1 MGVQINLP
9 EGLNISDFEVNMLL
23 AAKLF
28 EEGLITSG
36 QGGEMVGLSKQAFV
50 ELLGKYKVSI
60 FQYSID
66 EIEDV
71 VRQEI
76 HADLPNW
83 IEVSSNYDLTQ
94 FQILQL
100 ELHLG
105 EASAIALAL
114 ENPGSKL
121 IIDEFKGRSVAKRLG
136 LSVTGTTGITI
147 KAKEQGLIISGRE
160 MLVKLEIHGF
170 WLSDKLKKQIIAM
183 LNE

>member
-1 MGVQINLP
+1 MHELLVIA
-9 EGLNISDFEVNMLL
+9 DFSS
-23 AAKLF
+23 
-28 EEGLITSG
+28 LI
-36 QGGEMVGLSKQAFV
+36 AFV
-50 ELLGKYKVSI
+50 AIGELDLLVKLYHKVI
-60 FQYSID
+60 NT
-66 EIEDV
+66 DV

-100 ELHLG
+100 ELDPG

-136 LSVTGTTGITI
+136 LSVTGTTGIII

-160 MLVKLEIHGF
+160 MLVKLKIHGF
-170 WLSDKLKKQIIAM
+170 CLSDKLKKQIIAM